1 MKTPHDDE
9 EKERR
14 KMKTPNEDTKMME
27 QRSCPG
33 MKMREIQNAP
43 HQ

>member
-14 KMKTPNEDTKMME
+14 KWKPPHADTKTKKQRSISGMKMME
-27 QRSCPG
+27 SPFT
-33 MKMREIQNAP
+33 P
-43 HQ
+43 H